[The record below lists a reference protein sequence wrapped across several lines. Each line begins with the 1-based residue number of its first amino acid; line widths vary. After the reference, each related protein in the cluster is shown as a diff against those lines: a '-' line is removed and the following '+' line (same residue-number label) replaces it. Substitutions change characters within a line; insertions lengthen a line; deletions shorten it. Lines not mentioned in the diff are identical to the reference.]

1 MLAIGYKKMGH
12 IEQSLSAVTEY
23 ITVNENSCEDGL
35 FYRAKIYKEMK
46 DYGKVLDDLDAI
58 LIQNPQHTASVLL
71 KVRILIEK
79 ESEDQALSF
88 LKVCKQRIQEPDK
101 IQELYFE

>member
-12 IEQSLSAVTEY
+12 IQQSLSAVTEY
-23 ITVNENSCEDGL
+23 ITINENGCKDGL

-58 LIQNPQHTASVLL
+58 LIQNPQHTASLLL

-79 ESEDQALSF
+79 ESEDQALSL
-88 LKVCKQRIQEPDK
+88 LKVCK
-101 IQELYFE
+101 